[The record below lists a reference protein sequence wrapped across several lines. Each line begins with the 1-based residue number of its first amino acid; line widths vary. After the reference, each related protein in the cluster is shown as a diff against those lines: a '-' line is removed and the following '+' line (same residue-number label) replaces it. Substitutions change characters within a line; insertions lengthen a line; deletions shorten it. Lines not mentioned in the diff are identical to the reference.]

1 MQLRAQ
7 LVVLKKAVV
16 DEQALNGELKE
27 RLREVEQRLRKS
39 DQEAD
44 SLNFRN
50 EQLTRRV
57 TVLQDELDSLQ
68 VKQQAEFNCV
78 M

>member
-1 MQLRAQ
+1 M
-7 LVVLKKAVV
+7 VLKKAVV
-16 DEQALNGELKE
+16 DEQSLNGELKE
-27 RLREVEQRLRKS
+27 SLRDVEQRLRKS

-57 TVLQDELDSLQ
+57 TVLQDELESLQ
-68 VKQQAEFNCV
+68 VK
-78 M
+78 

>member
-7 LVVLKKAVV
+7 LAVLKKAVV

-27 RLREVEQRLRKS
+27 SLREAEQSLRKA

-50 EQLTRRV
+50 EQLMRRV
-57 TVLQDELDSLQ
+57 TVLQEELDTIQ
-68 VKQQAEFNCV
+68 VG
-78 M
+78 

>member
-1 MQLRAQ
+1 M
-7 LVVLKKAVV
+7 VLKKAVV

-27 RLREVEQRLRKS
+27 SLREVEQRLRKS

-57 TVLQDELDSLQ
+57 TVLQEELDSLQ
-68 VKQQAEFNCV
+68 VKRQAEFNCV